1 MHMRCAWEALI
12 GLLPQSLKEDVD
24 KQGREQLQELRLR
37 VGMQPEL
44 ITKCGN
50 SHLRHTVTNEMLQ
63 HVVNNACR
71 YSPWTAT
78 TAASGYITAQGGHR
92 IGLCGEV
99 IMRSDQ
105 MADVK
110 NLSSICIRVAR
121 DFPGIGSKIATNG
134 SLLIIGRPGCGK
146 TTLLRDIIRNRS
158 ENRQGSVGVVDER
171 GELFPNVQG
180 KPCFPPGSR
189 TDILSGCPKGRGV
202 ELLLRTMSPATIAVD
217 EITAD
222 ADCKGLL
229 HAAWCGVDL
238 IATAHAGSV
247 RDFLMR
253 PVYRPLVESHIFT
266 KVIVMQPDKSW
277 REERMPI

>member
-1 MHMRCAWEALI
+1 MRCAWEALI

-50 SHLRHTVTNEMLQ
+50 SHLRRTVTNEMLQ
-63 HVVNNACR
+63 HIVNNACR

-105 MADVK
+105 MADIK

>member
-1 MHMRCAWEALI
+1 MRCAWEALI

-37 VGMQPEL
+37 VGIQPEL

-63 HVVNNACR
+63 HIVNNACR

-105 MADVK
+105 MADIK
-110 NLSSICIRVAR
+110 NLSSICIRLAR
-121 DFPGIGSKIATNG
+121 DFPGIGSKIPTNG
-134 SLLIIGRPGCGK
+134 SILIIGRPGCGK

>member
-1 MHMRCAWEALI
+1 MRCAWDALL
-12 GLLPQSLKEDVD
+12 GLLPQSIREDVD

-37 VGMQPEL
+37 LGMQPEL

-63 HVVNNACR
+63 HIVNNACR

>member
-1 MHMRCAWEALI
+1 MRCAWEALI

-37 VGMQPEL
+37 LGMQPEL

-63 HVVNNACR
+63 HIVNNACR

>member
-1 MHMRCAWEALI
+1 MRCAWDALL
-12 GLLPQSLKEDVD
+12 GLLPQIIREEVD
-24 KQGREQLQELRLR
+24 RQGREQLQELRLR
-37 VGMQPEL
+37 LGMTPEL
-44 ITKCGN
+44 QLKNGSIR
-50 SHLRHTVTNEMLQ
+50 LRQRVTREMLQ
-63 HVVNNACR
+63 YVINSGCR

-99 IMRSDQ
+99 ILRNSQ
-105 MADVK
+105 MVDVK
-110 NLSSICIRVAR
+110 NLTSICIRVAR
-121 DFPGIGSKIATNG
+121 DFPGIGAKVPVCG

-158 ENRQGSVGVVDER
+158 EYGQGSVGVVDER
-171 GELFPNVQG
+171 GELFPAFQG
-180 KPCFPPGSR
+180 TPCFPTGSR
-189 TDILSGCPKGRGV
+189 TDILSGCPKGQGI
-202 ELLLRTMSPATIAVD
+202 ELLLRTMSPGTIAVD

-222 ADCKGLL
+222 SDCKGLL

-238 IATAHAGSV
+238 IATAHAGSM

-266 KVIVMQPDKSW
+266 KVIVMQPDKLW
-277 REERMPI
+277 REERMSI

>member
-1 MHMRCAWEALI
+1 MRCAWEALI

-37 VGMQPEL
+37 LGMQPEL

-63 HVVNNACR
+63 HIVNNACR

-105 MADVK
+105 MADIK

>member
-1 MHMRCAWEALI
+1 MRCAWEALL
-12 GLLPQSLKEDVD
+12 GLLPQGLREDVD

-37 VGMQPEL
+37 LGIPPEL
-44 ITKCGN
+44 IFN
-50 SHLRHTVTNEMLQ
+50 SGSIRLRQTVTSEMLQ
-63 HVVNNACR
+63 YVVNGACR

-99 IMRSDQ
+99 VLRNAQ
-105 MADVK
+105 MADIK

-121 DFPGIGSKIATNG
+121 DFPGIGKQIPTDG

-158 ENRQGSVGVVDER
+158 ENRRGSIGVVDER
-171 GELFPNVQG
+171 GELFPSFQG
-180 KPCFPPGSR
+180 KPCFSPGSR
-189 TDILSGCPKGRGV
+189 TDILSGCPKGQGV

-217 EITAD
+217 EITAES
-222 ADCKGLL
+222 DCKGLL
-229 HAAWCGVDL
+229 HAAWCGVSL
-238 IATAHAGSV
+238 IATAHAGSI

-266 KVIVMQPDKSW
+266 KVIVMQQDKSW

>member
-1 MHMRCAWEALI
+1 MRCAWEALI

-50 SHLRHTVTNEMLQ
+50 SHLRRTVTNEMLQ
-63 HVVNNACR
+63 HIVNNACR

-105 MADVK
+105 MADIK

-202 ELLLRTMSPATIAVD
+202 ELLLRTMSPETIAVD

-247 RDFLMR
+247 RDFLLR

>member
-1 MHMRCAWEALI
+1 MRCAWEALI